1 MLIGSADVI
10 MKKFVIW
17 LFVVVMAFIMNAV
30 PVLAAVDT
38 PVDVPTVGTQTEIGP
53 RSEETVWYVR
63 YVNGKRQRRLWS
75 ITYGEWLT
83 DWLDW
88 PED

>member
-1 MLIGSADVI
+1 
-10 MKKFVIW
+10 MKKFVVW
-17 LFVVVMAFIMNAV
+17 LFVLIMAFAMNVV

-38 PVDVPTVGTQTEIGP
+38 PADVPVVSTQTEINP
-53 RSEETVWYVR
+53 RAEETVWYVR

-75 ITYGEWLT
+75 ITYEYWLT
-83 DWLDW
+83 DWMDW